1 MQVHV
6 HWISRLSPASPVA
19 KAPKCSEESAAPVP
33 VTRSVGCEADGVCIL
48 LQELR
53 VMLLRI
59 VGRLGVNTQS
69 SVVQQVLMR

>member
-1 MQVHV
+1 MDS
-6 HWISRLSPASPVA
+6 ILIFLSAS
-19 KAPKCSEESAAPVP
+19 
-33 VTRSVGCEADGVCIL
+33 
-48 LQELR
+48 QNLR